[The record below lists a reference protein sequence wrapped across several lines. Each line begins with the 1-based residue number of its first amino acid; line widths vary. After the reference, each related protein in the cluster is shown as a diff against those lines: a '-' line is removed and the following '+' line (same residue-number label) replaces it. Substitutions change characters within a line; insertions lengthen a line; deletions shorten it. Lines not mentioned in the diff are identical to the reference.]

1 MSKVFNDRY
10 PINKGKGAAVK
21 IGMLAALGEYIL
33 MADADGASDIDCL

>member
-1 MSKVFNDRY
+1 LSNLFNDRY

-33 MADADGASDIDCL
+33 MADADGASEIDGL